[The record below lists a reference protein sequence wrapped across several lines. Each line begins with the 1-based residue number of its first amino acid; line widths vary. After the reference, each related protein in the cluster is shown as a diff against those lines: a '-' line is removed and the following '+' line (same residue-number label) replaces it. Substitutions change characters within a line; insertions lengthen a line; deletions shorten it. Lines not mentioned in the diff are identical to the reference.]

1 MTRSDFCRKFLTRSI
16 IMSRELFARG
26 RATIS
31 SRRCDSESQEHW
43 LDSSN
48 RIFVSCF
55 LYFVWLY
62 AGHYWKSAVLC
73 WVVFLVKYINEYE
86 YEFSAD
92 SCLPNKE
99 LCITWWHLQRC
110 AKLYK
115 IDSWITWILLVIRF
129 DPWSHRRDLE
139 SWRGPPLFVAFVGFL
154 ELLSF

>member
-1 MTRSDFCRKFLTRSI
+1 MWFGITGTLAWFLVWFQQSY
-16 IMSRELFARG
+16 
-26 RATIS
+26 
-31 SRRCDSESQEHW
+31 
-43 LDSSN
+43 
-48 RIFVSCF
+48 FVSCF

-73 WVVFLVKYINEYE
+73 WVVFLAKYINEYE

-115 IDSWITWILLVIRF
+115 IDSWFLNYMDFASDSIWSLEPSTWFGILTGPSAFCCVCRFSGAIVVLNVLSYVANLVAKI
-129 DPWSHRRDLE
+129 
-139 SWRGPPLFVAFVGFL
+139 
-154 ELLSF
+154 